1 MARAFASVTVDASQF
16 ALTIAAPGS
25 GVGILIY
32 PRRRPELLV
41 WMAPGVSLFRNCEGN
56 FATLAAI
63 RHASSFSFR
72 KFPFNVQRSLCD
84 ARIDMRLRC

>member
-1 MARAFASVTVDASQF
+1 LARAFASVTVAASQF

-41 WMAPGVSLFRNCEGN
+41 WMAPGMSLFRNCEGW
-56 FATLAAI
+56 FKGIHPL
-63 RHASSFSFR
+63 RVKFR
-72 KFPFNVQRSLCD
+72 DPRQTS
-84 ARIDMRLRC
+84 